1 MGNLA
6 SGLLGKP
13 REQRFLMNGLD
24 AAGKTTILYKLKL
37 GEVEMTI
44 PTIGMN
50 IETVRHRSGTTITS
64 FTCWDVG
71 GRCSIRPLLR
81 HFYKQGFEA
90 LIFVLD
96 CNDRE
101 RTDDALQE
109 LQRIL
114 DEDDL
119 SGLPLLVFANKQ
131 DLPNAMSVQEV
142 RDKLHQINLRHRE
155 WYIQASSALN
165 GDGLWEGLDWLT
177 SVLSKPRKAGSVQ
190 QAANAGHGKLL
201 EAGWGSSEDDAST
214 ADTEGTRPEAVA

>member
-131 DLPNAMSVQEV
+131 DLP
-142 RDKLHQINLRHRE
+142 
-155 WYIQASSALN
+155 SALKAQDVAEKLGLRALRN
-165 GDGLWEGLDWLT
+165 RLWFIQSTVATTGDGIYEGLDWLSRT
-177 SVLSKPRKAGSVQ
+177 LASKR
-190 QAANAGHGKLL
+190 
-201 EAGWGSSEDDAST
+201 
-214 ADTEGTRPEAVA
+214 